1 MMQPLIKLSDECKF
15 YPYDNGRREKDEFII
30 HTPDGRQFRI
40 SQLAKDILQQM
51 DGQTSLLEIA
61 RELNSREIPI
71 SEEQLTELVE
81 KRYRA
86 LGVFSNYAPV
96 EEEVDTKKARQS
108 QITFLLYWEII
119 PRKYVGWLSRQ
130 LVFFY
135 NHFVVLAGLIAIF
148 ASHYLVYGKY
158 TSHEFLSNGSFISVL
173 GLTLFS
179 ILAHE
184 FGHAAAVSRY
194 GGTPGSIGFALY
206 ILMPSFYADVSEIWR
221 FSRRQRMVV
230 DLGGVYF
237 QQLIFAAFAFTGAFT
252 SAPEYFLACRLID
265 LMALLTLNPI
275 FQFDGYWL
283 LVDYLGLPKL
293 YKLAL
298 NYLKYSVKNLFSRN
312 KEVIVL
318 PPMRSRYVHVVFL
331 IYTLL
336 CNFFLIA
343 VVWLSVHYLERVFT
357 RLPAAFSAMFYSMI
371 FALKTQDFGLFI
383 NRLLALFFI
392 CALPT
397 TAVVGLYRYANRM
410 LHPLVTKIISRR
422 VELPSPEV

>member
-15 YPYDNGRREKDEFII
+15 YPYDSGRGEKEEFII
-30 HTPDGRQFRI
+30 HTPAGRQFRI
-40 SQLAKDILQQM
+40 SRLAKEILQQM
-51 DGQTSLLEIA
+51 DGQTSLPEIS
-61 RELNSREIPI
+61 RELNSRSIPI
-71 SEEQLTELVE
+71 SEEQLSELVE

-86 LGVFSNYAPV
+86 LGVFANYEPA
-96 EEEVDTKKARQS
+96 EADVDTEKARKTQS
-108 QITFLLYWEII
+108 AFLLYWEII
-119 PRKYVGWLSRQ
+119 PRKYVGLLSRH

-135 NHFVVLAGLIAIF
+135 NHFLVLIGLIGIVV
-148 ASHYLVYGKY
+148 SHYLVYGKY

-173 GLTLFS
+173 GLCLFS

-237 QQLIFAAFAFTGAFT
+237 QQLIFACFAFTGAFT

-298 NYLKYSVKNLFSRN
+298 NYLKYTIKNLFSRN

-318 PPMRSRYVHVVFL
+318 PPMRRHVHFVFL

-343 VVWLSVHYLERVFT
+343 VVWLSIHYLERVFT

-371 FALKTQDFGLFI
+371 FALKTQDFALFI
-383 NRLLALFFI
+383 NRLLSLFFI

-397 TAVVGLYRYANRM
+397 TAVIGLYRYATRM

-422 VELPSPEV
+422 VEVAKP

>member
-1 MMQPLIKLSDECKF
+1 MQPLIKLSDECKF
-15 YPYDNGRREKDEFII
+15 YPYDSGRGEKEEFII
-30 HTPDGRQFRI
+30 HTPAGKQFKI
-40 SQLAKDILQQM
+40 SRLAKDILQQL
-51 DGQTSLLEIA
+51 DGETSLNEIA
-61 RELNSREIPI
+61 RELNSRSIEI
-71 SEEQLTELVE
+71 SEEQLSEFVE
-81 KRYRA
+81 NRYRA
-86 LGVFSNYAPV
+86 LGVFANYAP
-96 EEEVDTKKARQS
+96 EEDELELEKAKPGPT
-108 QITFLLYWEII
+108 TFLLHWDII
-119 PRKYVGWLSRQ
+119 PRKYVSWVSRF

-135 NHFVVLAGLIAIF
+135 NYLAVVTGLAAIVF
-148 ASHYLVYGKY
+148 SHYLVYGKY
-158 TSHEFLSNGSFISVL
+158 TSREFLSHGSFISVL
-173 GLTLFS
+173 GLCLFS

-237 QQLIFAAFAFTGAFT
+237 QQLVFAAFAFAGAFT
-252 SAPEYFLACRLID
+252 SAPEYFIACRLID
-265 LMALLTLNPI
+265 LMAMLTLNPI
-275 FQFDGYWL
+275 FQFDGYWF

-293 YKLAL
+293 YRLAL
-298 NYLKYSVKNLFSRN
+298 NYLKYTIKNLFSRD
-312 KEVIVL
+312 KEIIVL
-318 PPMRSRYVHVVFL
+318 PPMRRHVHIVFL

-343 VVWLSVHYLERVFT
+343 IVWLSVHYLERVFT

-371 FALKTQDFGLFI
+371 FALKTQDFALFI
-383 NRLLALFFI
+383 NRLLSLFFI

-397 TAVVGLYRYANRM
+397 TAVIGLYRYANRM

-422 VELPSPEV
+422 VEVAKP

>member
-1 MMQPLIKLSDECKF
+1 MMQPLIKLNDECKF
-15 YPYDNGRREKDEFII
+15 YPYDSGRSEKEEFII
-30 HTPDGRQFRI
+30 HTPTGRQFRI
-40 SQLAKDILQQM
+40 SRLAKDILQQM
-51 DGQTSLLEIA
+51 DGQTSLEEIA
-61 RELNSREIPI
+61 RALNRRSIAI
-71 SEEQLTELVE
+71 SDRQLFELVE

-86 LGVFSNYAPV
+86 LGVFANYAPED
-96 EEEVDTKKARQS
+96 EELNSRQVAEKQS
-108 QITFLLYWEII
+108 AFLLYWEII
-119 PRKYVGWLSRQ
+119 PRKYVVWLSRR
-130 LVFFY
+130 LVFFHHY
-135 NHFVVLAGLIAIF
+135 LAALSGVIAIVV
-148 ASHYLVYGKY
+148 SHYLVYGKY
-158 TSHEFLSNGSFISVL
+158 TSHEFLSNGSFIWVL
-173 GLTLFS
+173 GLCLFS

-184 FGHAAAVSRY
+184 FGHAAAVSKY

-237 QQLIFAAFAFTGAFT
+237 QQLVFAGFTFIGVFT

-298 NYLKYSVKNLFSRN
+298 NYLKYSVKNVFSSK
-312 KEVIVL
+312 KEIIVL
-318 PPMRSRYVHVVFL
+318 PPMRKHVHFVFL

-343 VVWLSVHYLERVFT
+343 VVWMSIHYLERVFT

-371 FALKTQDFGLFI
+371 FALKTQDFALFI
-383 NRLLALFFI
+383 NRLLSLFFV

-397 TAVVGLYRYANRM
+397 TAVVGLFRYANRL
-410 LHPLVTKIISRR
+410 LHPLVTKIKLPRR
-422 VELPSPEV
+422 VEVAKP

>member
-1 MMQPLIKLSDECKF
+1 
-15 YPYDNGRREKDEFII
+15 
-30 HTPDGRQFRI
+30 
-40 SQLAKDILQQM
+40 M
-51 DGQTSLLEIA
+51 DGETSLQEIS
-61 RELNSREIPI
+61 RELNSRSISI
-71 SEEQLTELVE
+71 SEQQLFELVE
-81 KRYRA
+81 ERYRA
-86 LGVFSNYAPV
+86 LGVFANYAPKD
-96 EEEVDTKKARQS
+96 EDLDSEKARETQS
-108 QITFLLYWEII
+108 PFLLYWEII

-130 LVFFY
+130 LVFVY
-135 NHFVVLAGLIAIF
+135 NHFVVLTGLIGIVV
-148 ASHYLVYGKY
+148 SHYLVYGKY

-173 GLTLFS
+173 GLCLFS

-237 QQLIFAAFAFTGAFT
+237 QQLIFAGFAFIGAFT
-252 SAPEYFLACRLID
+252 ATPEYFLACRLID

-298 NYLKYSVKNLFSRN
+298 NYLKYSVKNIFSRN
-312 KEVIVL
+312 KEIIVL
-318 PPMRSRYVHVVFL
+318 PPMRRHVHFIFL

-336 CNFFLIA
+336 CNFFLFAI
-343 VVWLSVHYLERVFT
+343 VWMSIHYLERVFT

-371 FALKTQDFGLFI
+371 FALKTQDFALFI

-397 TAVVGLYRYANRM
+397 TAVIGLFRYANRF
-410 LHPLVTKIISRR
+410 LHPLVTKIKLARR
-422 VELPSPEV
+422 VEVAKS

>member
-1 MMQPLIKLSDECKF
+1 MQPLIKLSDECKF
-15 YPYDNGRREKDEFII
+15 YPYDSGRGEKEEFII
-30 HTPDGRQFRI
+30 HTPAGRQFRI
-40 SQLAKDILQQM
+40 SRLAKDILQQM
-51 DGQTSLLEIA
+51 DGETSLDEIA
-61 RELNSREIPI
+61 RELNSRSISI
-71 SEEQLTELVE
+71 SEEQLSELVE
-81 KRYRA
+81 KRYRG
-86 LGVFSNYAPV
+86 LGVFANYAP
-96 EEEVDTKKARQS
+96 EDEDPDGEKAKRTQT
-108 QITFLLYWEII
+108 TFLLHWDII
-119 PRKYVGWLSRQ
+119 PRKYVGWVSRQ

-135 NHFVVLAGLIAIF
+135 NYLAVVTGLIAIVL
-148 ASHYLVYGKY
+148 SHYLVYGKY

-173 GLTLFS
+173 GLCLFS

-237 QQLIFAAFAFTGAFT
+237 QQLAFAAFAFTGAFT

-293 YKLAL
+293 YRLAL
-298 NYLKYSVKNLFSRN
+298 NYLKYTIKNVFSRN
-312 KEVIVL
+312 KEIIVL
-318 PPMRSRYVHVVFL
+318 PPMRRHVHIVFL

-343 VVWLSVHYLERVFT
+343 VVWLSIHYLERVFT

-371 FALKTQDFGLFI
+371 FALKTQDFALFI
-383 NRLLALFFI
+383 NRLLSLFFI

-397 TAVVGLYRYANRM
+397 TAVIGLYRYANRM

-422 VELPSPEV
+422 VEVAKP

>member
-1 MMQPLIKLSDECKF
+1 MQQLIKLSDECKF
-15 YPYDNGRREKDEFII
+15 YPYDSGRGEKEEFII
-30 HTPDGRQFRI
+30 HTPAGRQFKI
-40 SQLAKDILQQM
+40 SSLAKDILQQM
-51 DGQTSLLEIA
+51 DGETSLQEIA
-61 RELNSREIPI
+61 RVLNSRSIDI
-71 SEEQLTELVE
+71 SEEQLNELVE
-81 KRYRA
+81 NRYRA
-86 LGVFSNYAPV
+86 LGVFADYAP
-96 EEEVDTKKARQS
+96 EDEDPNGEKAKRTQT
-108 QITFLLYWEII
+108 TFLLHWDII
-119 PRKYVGWLSRQ
+119 PRKYVSWVSRWF
-130 LVFFY
+130 VFFY
-135 NHFVVLAGLIAIF
+135 NYLAVVAGLTAIVL
-148 ASHYLVYGKY
+148 SHYLVYGKY
-158 TSHEFLSNGSFISVL
+158 TSREFLSHGSFMSVL
-173 GLTLFS
+173 GLCLFS

-237 QQLIFAAFAFTGAFT
+237 QQLVFAAFAFTGAFT
-252 SAPEYFLACRLID
+252 SAPEYFIACRLID

-275 FQFDGYWL
+275 FQFDGYWF

-293 YKLAL
+293 YRLAL
-298 NYLKYSVKNLFSRN
+298 NYLKYTIKNLFSRE
-312 KEVIVL
+312 KEIIVL
-318 PPMRSRYVHVVFL
+318 PPMRRHVHIVFL

-357 RLPAAFSAMFYSMI
+357 RLPVAFSAMFYSMI
-371 FALKTQDFGLFI
+371 FALKTQDFALFI
-383 NRLLALFFI
+383 NRLLSLFFI

-410 LHPLVTKIISRR
+410 LHPLVTRIISRR
-422 VELPSPEV
+422 AEVAKP

>member
-15 YPYDNGRREKDEFII
+15 YPYDSGRGEKEEFII
-30 HTPDGRQFRI
+30 HTSAGRQFRI
-40 SQLAKDILQQM
+40 SGLAKDILQLM
-51 DGQTSLLEIA
+51 DGETSLQEIV
-61 RELNSREIPI
+61 RDLNSRSINI
-71 SEEQLTELVE
+71 SEQQLSELVE
-81 KRYRA
+81 KYRT
-86 LGVFSNYAPV
+86 LGVFANYAPA
-96 EEEVDTKKARQS
+96 EADLNREKARETQS
-108 QITFLLYWEII
+108 TFLLYWEII

-135 NHFVVLAGLIAIF
+135 NHLVVLTGLISIVI
-148 ASHYLVYGKY
+148 SHYLVYGKY

-173 GLTLFS
+173 GLCLFS

-230 DLGGVYF
+230 DVGGVYF
-237 QQLIFAAFAFTGAFT
+237 QQLIFAGFAFTGALT

-265 LMALLTLNPI
+265 LMVLLTLNPI

-312 KEVIVL
+312 KEIIVL
-318 PPMRSRYVHVVFL
+318 PPMRRHVHFVFL
-331 IYTLL
+331 IYTIL

-343 VVWLSVHYLERVFT
+343 VVWMSIHYLERVFT

-371 FALKTQDFGLFI
+371 FAMKTQDFALFI

-397 TAVVGLYRYANRM
+397 TAVIGLYRYANR
-410 LHPLVTKIISRR
+410 LLFHPLVTKIKLARR
-422 VELPSPEV
+422 VEVASPEV